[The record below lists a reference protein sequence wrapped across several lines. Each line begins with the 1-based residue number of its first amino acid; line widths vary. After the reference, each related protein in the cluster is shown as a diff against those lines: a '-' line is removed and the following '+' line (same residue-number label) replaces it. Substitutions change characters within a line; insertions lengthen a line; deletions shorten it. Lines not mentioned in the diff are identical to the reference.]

1 MAAESSRPRFSPW
14 LRREHAGVATST
26 ALPNARWPKVA
37 LQGLPAIVRPRER
50 GYGTRSRGNYLE
62 SRQKRA
68 LDVTAALTLRRMLLP
83 LLIIV
88 ALLVRGTSKGPVLF
102 RQKRCGRNGQPFE
115 IYKFRSMHV
124 VPDEAVVQAT
134 RADPRVTSVGRFIRR
149 SSIDELPQLL
159 NVLQG
164 HMSLIGPRP
173 HAMAHD
179 AFYGER
185 IPHYSD
191 RFVAR
196 PGLSGLAQVRG
207 ARGGTPQLSDMER
220 RIDLDLDYIRNASLA
235 LDLRIIAATVR
246 EMMFS
251 STAY

>member
-1 MAAESSRPRFSPW
+1 MP
-14 LRREHAGVATST
+14 T
-26 ALPNARWPKVA
+26 
-37 LQGLPAIVRPRER
+37 IVRPRGL
-50 GYGTRSRGNYLE
+50 GYSARARRNYLE

-68 LDVTAALTLRRMLLP
+68 LDVTAALSAIIMLLP
-83 LLIIV
+83 LLIVV
-88 ALLVRGTSKGPVLF
+88 AVLVRATSKGPVLF
-102 RQKRCGRNGQPFE
+102 RQKRCGLNGQPFE

-124 VPDEAVVQAT
+124 VPDEGVVQAT
-134 RADPRVTSVGRFIRR
+134 RADPRVTPVGRFIRR
-149 SSIDELPQLL
+149 SSIDELPQLF

-173 HAMAHD
+173 HAMEHD
-179 AFYGER
+179 AYYSER
-185 IPHYSD
+185 IPRYAD

-235 LDLRIIAATVR
+235 ADLRIIAETVR